1 MTSHNRAADG
11 ARRRLRL
18 LPRLPQ
24 SGSGSAGT
32 VEKHAAVDVLIPTF
46 NRPAALAVTL
56 TSLCSQTFNDFRVMV
71 SDQTEGFD
79 VAEAGEVRAPARV
92 LQAHGH
98 EVCILK
104 HLPRRGMAEQR
115 QFLLDQVTAPYA
127 LFLDDDLILE
137 PWVIQNLLD
146 AIRAAP
152 GSGQAGLGFVGSAV
166 IGLSYV
172 DDVRPQEQAIEFWEG
187 PVQPE
192 TIVPNGYGWDRWKL
206 HNAAN
211 VYHVQQRLGIG
222 PDNPRK
228 YKVAWV
234 GACAMYDVAK
244 LRDVGGY
251 SFWKELPPEHA
262 GEDVL
267 AQMRV
272 MAKYGG
278 CGVMPSGVYHMELP
292 TTVVDR
298 KVDAPRVLAL

>member
-1 MTSHNRAADG
+1 MT
-11 ARRRLRL
+11 
-18 LPRLPQ
+18 
-24 SGSGSAGT
+24 T
-32 VEKHAAVDVLIPTF
+32 VDVLIPSF

-56 TSLCSQTFNDFRVMV
+56 TSLCSQTFTDFRVIV
-71 SDQTEGFD
+71 SDQTEGYD
-79 VAEAGEVRAPARV
+79 LAEAGEVKAPVRV

-115 QFLLDQVTAPYA
+115 QFLLDRVTAPYA

-137 PWVIQNLLD
+137 PWLIQNMLS
-146 AIRAAP
+146 AIRAGQ
-152 GSGQAGLGFVGSAV
+152 GSGENLGFVGSAV
-166 IGLSYV
+166 IGLSFI
-172 DDVRPQEQAIEFWEG
+172 DDVRPHEQAIEFWDG

-192 TIVPNGYGWDRWKL
+192 TIVPNGHGWDRWKL

-211 VYHVQQRLGIG
+211 IYHIQQRLCIG
-222 PDNPRK
+222 PNNPRK

-234 GACAMYDVAK
+234 GACAMYDTAK
-244 LRDVGGY
+244 LRAVGGY
-251 SFWKELPPEHA
+251 SFWRDLPAEHA

-278 CGVMPSGVYHMELP
+278 CGVLPSGAYHMELP

-298 KVDAPRVLAL
+298 KVDAPKVLGL